1 VSAVDL
7 INTSVNAQVK
17 ALKKRLQGNVAS
29 PKSYACPKCRDIGY
43 IIENERAYPCACLQR
58 RAFADRLK
66 ASHLGSELEKSTFE
80 NFELRY
86 YPSDNHDRVTGR
98 TLWETANK
106 AKTEA
111 LKFAQNCL
119 TDSHAKGLMLI
130 GPVGSGKTH
139 LSAAIANYLLERG
152 HQALFL
158 VVPDFLDEIRYSFDG
173 KNSES
178 ELIDTARSAR
188 VLILDDLGA
197 HNYTAWTQN
206 KLYTLLNYR
215 LYNQLPTVINTNLE
229 LEELETFLGER
240 TLSRIYQLCRIY
252 RLVVAKDIRRLKL
265 KE

>member
-58 RAFADRLK
+58 KAFADRLK

-86 YPSDNHDRVTGR
+86 
-98 TLWETANK
+98 
-106 AKTEA
+106 
-111 LKFAQNCL
+111 
-119 TDSHAKGLMLI
+119 
-130 GPVGSGKTH
+130 
-139 LSAAIANYLLERG
+139 YLLERG